1 MIKVYLES
9 DLSDLSDLQ
18 ADLSDLS
25 DLSDLESDL
34 SDLSDQCFAEIGL
47 G

>member
-1 MIKVYLES
+1 VIKVYLE
-9 DLSDLSDLQ
+9 SDLSDLQ

-34 SDLSDQCFAEIGL
+34 SDVSDQCFAEIGL